1 MNMRE
6 TSSAFIE
13 DRGPCPPLPGSYH
26 PKRDPD
32 CTLGGEATAVM
43 EKDTTGWEGAFD
55 SRPGR
60 SYFIGAGQPGDV
72 VSRRREG
79 RDGGKGWSSSNSP
92 MNNSSFSFFFS

>member
-43 EKDTTGWEGAFD
+43 EKDRTGWEGAFD
-55 SRPGR
+55 DGRGR
-60 SYFIGAGQPGDV
+60 SYCIGAGQKPDDV
-72 VSRRREG
+72 VTRRREG
-79 RDGGKGWSSSNSP
+79 RNGGKG
-92 MNNSSFSFFFS
+92 